1 MRSDSNKPNKDVRKH
16 RYISARCKKK
26 EKEEEIKVVP
36 TFSHYGNAKR
46 VRHPSWKI
54 ALEKLC
60 GERISTFI
68 H

>member
-1 MRSDSNKPNKDVRKH
+1 MFVNIVTLVR
-16 RYISARCKKK
+16 IVKKK
-26 EKEEEIKVVP
+26 KREKEEEIKVVP